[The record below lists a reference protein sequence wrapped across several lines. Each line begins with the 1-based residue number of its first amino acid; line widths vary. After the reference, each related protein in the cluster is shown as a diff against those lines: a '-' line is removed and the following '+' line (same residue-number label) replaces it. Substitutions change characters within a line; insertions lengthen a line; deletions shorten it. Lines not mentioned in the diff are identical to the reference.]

1 MSFRMIV
8 PSAVSSGYPFRRR
21 TGHIR
26 YTDSKIL
33 CSPVPSAYP
42 LDADHRT
49 LGGRWSA
56 LRRRADGPHP
66 TQEDAGPS

>member
-26 YTDSKIL
+26 YTDPKIL

-42 LDADHRT
+42 LDGNQRITPHWARPVELLPIGVAVT
-49 LGGRWSA
+49 L
-56 LRRRADGPHP
+56 
-66 TQEDAGPS
+66 Q